1 MADYDIITQRATFT
15 CQVLVVTTD
24 GSFNDGAI
32 VNKLNA
38 AKAHWANKALLDFN
52 FVTSAPSGGITAT
65 STTLSDG
72 TPIIS
77 ITDSSTQAFASSLW
91 QGDYFQAQIDE
102 TDPTY
107 SNANIFHI
115 SMPSPIVIFFVPN
128 NAQHLGGA
136 GHSGLTYY
144 PGEFSAF
151 AVVNYM
157 HGNDN
162 VLAHE
167 LLHVFNG
174 LHPTG
179 SSDDVVDIN
188 ESWTGDRLT
197 IAEPQTPGD
206 MTKNFNT
213 FWNISKARESAPFM
227 LTGAMDTLQH
237 DDRPVNMVVQVN
249 QVWNRQ
255 NNDDPSIA
263 GNRSNQNPI
272 IFTGPS
278 LTQKRKNYLFA
289 AVQITGAIPLPQ
301 HAVNLQFFGYM
312 HGSGDPNNQSLGF
325 ATENLLYD
333 PSDGVYYFNLE
344 WEVPNNTHMCVMAIV
359 YSLSQKRIADPNTLT
374 WSQATQR
381 ANQDPHWKWI
391 NESPKQYLMMM
402 TARSIM
408 MPAMIHANL
417 EQNIPQNFVLSVD
430 ASNVANLDSLNIVH
444 LIDDDNS
451 IQHEIK
457 LGGITTLQSSNQLA
471 HGDTAQLVMN
481 YQLPNNLQ
489 VGDSFS
495 VNYTPIVGDTEL
507 ISFQQTLT
515 IADPVPYLA
524 ELFDTAL
531 GATEGY
537 KTKAGTELANTMVST
552 VREQA
557 VQRSSS
563 PDVVANWLTD
573 QISLVDSYANELNDT
588 LPRQDFGT
596 RQMFSVLVKSLTDSD
611 TADKLLAF
619 QNAVNALMS
628 VAWTM
633 SPIITDTLV

>member
-1 MADYDIITQRATFT
+1 MAEYDIISERAIFT

-38 AKAHWANKALLDFN
+38 AKAQWTDKALLDFN
-52 FVTSAPSGGITAT
+52 FVTAAPTIASAI

-77 ITDSSTQAFASSLW
+77 VTDSSTAAFASSLW
-91 QGDYFQAQIDE
+91 QGDYFQSQIDV
-102 TDPTY
+102 TNSSY

-115 SMPSPIVIFFVPN
+115 STPSPIVIFFVPN
-128 NAQHLGGA
+128 NAQHSGGA

-144 PGEFSAF
+144 GGTFNAF
-151 AVVNYM
+151 TVVNYM

-167 LLHVFNG
+167 LIHVFNG
-174 LHPTG
+174 LHATG
-179 SSDDVVDIN
+179 STDDVVSMN
-188 ESWTGDRLT
+188 NSWTGDRLT
-197 IAEPQTPGD
+197 IAEPQTAGD
-206 MTKNFNT
+206 MTNNFNT
-213 FWNISKARESAPFM
+213 YWNITNARQAAPFM
-227 LTGAMDTLQH
+227 LNGASDTFQH

-272 IFTGPS
+272 IFTGS
-278 LTQKRKNYLFA
+278 DLTQKRKNYLFA
-289 AVQITGAIPLPQ
+289 AVQITGSIPLPQ

-333 PSDGVYYFNLE
+333 PSDGVYYFSLE

-359 YSLSQKRIADPNTLT
+359 YSLSQKRIADPNTLN

-402 TARSIM
+402 TARSIA

-417 EQNIPQNFVLSVD
+417 EQNIRQNLVLNVD
-430 ASNVANLDSLNIVH
+430 ASNAANLGSLNIVH
-444 LIDDDNS
+444 VIDDDNS
-451 IQHEIK
+451 IQHAIK
-457 LGGITTLQSSNQLA
+457 PGGITTLQSSNKLA

-481 YQLPNNLQ
+481 YQLPDNLQ

-515 IADPVPYLA
+515 IAEPTPYLA

-537 KTKAGTELANTMVST
+537 KAKVQTSLADAMVTT
-552 VREQA
+552 VRGQA
-557 VQRSSS
+557 VKRPSD
-563 PDVVANWLTD
+563 PFVVAMWLTE
-573 QISLVDSYANELNDT
+573 QQTLIENYANELNAM
-588 LPRQDFGT
+588 LPRHDFGT
-596 RQMFSVLVKSLTDSD
+596 RQMFNALVESLTDGD
-611 TADKLLAF
+611 TADKLLTF

-633 SPIITDTLV
+633 SPIVTDTLG